1 MKHKGHIIIEAKIK
15 EDRGTH
21 YVVVDKINMEVH
33 DGVDYVILKYVTKGN
48 KFQALPARLTTDMGR
63 EEQRINEDKQ
73 IL

>member
-1 MKHKGHIIIEAKIK
+1 MKNRIMIEAVIK
-15 EDRGTH
+15 EERGNH
-21 YVVVDKINMEVH
+21 YVVEDFVKMEVH
-33 DGVDYVILKYVTKGN
+33 DFVDHVVLKYVTKGN